1 MTARITCARGGASTA
16 RAASNARANA
26 KLSATV
32 ESPETRATTRAALS
46 ESTICEEPVDALVDV
61 SEALLEP
68 RYGLAVGGEA
78 EMARLN
84 NAGVHRT
91 DGYLMQ
97 SLAVHG
103 LKCIVGRIP
112 KQRWFPRTER
122 RAQPPRAVIEP
133 RSFIGRTS
141 RGVAIEIHDCAF
153 EPDRGRMIFAD

>member
-1 MTARITCARGGASTA
+1 MPLWTYPRRSSS
-16 RAASNARANA
+16 R
-26 KLSATV
+26 ATV
-32 ESPETRATTRAALS
+32 SP
-46 ESTICEEPVDALVDV
+46 
-61 SEALLEP
+61 
-68 RYGLAVGGEA
+68 LAVK
-78 EMARLN
+78 RKWPWLN

-112 KQRWFPRTER
+112 KQRRFPRTER